1 MLCLLQFLDVMGA
14 TMVITLLPTML
25 AEVDAGPEGAILL
38 SSGYAV
44 TSLSGFVFWMLA
56 AVWIPQTQ
64 LGLEASA
71 LSVIMAAAALA
82 SNGPGSALVVMLPL
96 GGSAARSVLR
106 RAYLVTSALG
116 ALAGLAAGALVATVL
131 RPDPPVAVTV
141 VGVCLCT
148 VVWALFNVQTQA
160 LAGAADARGTLIVN
174 GSANLLKLALL
185 AVLAFGAP
193 WLPHPLLTA
202 TILPAAAAIA
212 VGALVLV
219 PRALRR
225 EDLRRPSASSWDA
238 ATSRAFALFTAQNAL
253 AVGVVMCA
261 GLSLSFV
268 VTALASPAEGAV
280 FAIAYQFSVALDLV
294 GVSVATALAKSAA
307 ADFDPAAGLAG
318 AYTLKVFLVVAT
330 LGVAAT
336 VATPLLFLIAGQDY
350 SPLYGM
356 AVVGALAL
364 ASIIRPGYDIWSALS
379 RARHRVRP
387 VLWGNLL
394 YVCILFS
401 VVLLLVPRLGALG
414 AALAMVCGVCAL
426 AAVGAVGLRRL
437 RDLPACAFEPKGVT
451 A

>member
-1 MLCLLQFLDVMGA
+1 VTGA
-14 TMVITLLPTML
+14 PGAVSADRASAVRRRITRDSLW
-25 AEVDAGPEGAILL
+25 L

-82 SNGPGSALVVMLPL
+82 SNGPGSALVVMLPM
-96 GGSAARSVLR
+96 GGPAARAVLR
-106 RAYLVTSALG
+106 RAYGVTTVLG
-116 ALAGLAAGALVATVL
+116 AASGIVAGVLVELVL
-131 RPDPPVAVTV
+131 RPPLPAAVTV
-141 VGVCLCT
+141 AGVAACT
-148 VVWALFNVQTQA
+148 VVWALFNMQTQA

-174 GSANLLKLALL
+174 GGANLLKLALL
-185 AVLAFGAP
+185 ALLAFGAP
-193 WLPHPLLTA
+193 WMPHPLLTA
-202 TILPAAAAIA
+202 TLVPAAAAI
-212 VGALVLV
+212 VIGSALLL

-225 EDLRRPSASSWDA
+225 EQQLRPS
-238 ATSRAFALFTAQNAL
+238 SRAWDPATARAFSLFTAQNAV

-268 VTALASPAEGAV
+268 VTALSSPAEGAV

-307 ADFDPAAGLAG
+307 ADFDPSAGLAG
-318 AYTLKVFLVVAT
+318 AYTVKVFLTVGA

-336 VATPLLFLIAGQDY
+336 LATPLLFAIAGQAY

-356 AVVGALAL
+356 AVVGFLAV

-387 VLWGNLL
+387 VLWSNLL
-394 YVCILFS
+394 YVCILFG

-426 AAVGAVGLRRL
+426 AAVGAVGLRRV
-437 RDLPACAFEPKGVT
+437 RDLPARAFEPKGV
-451 A
+451 AA